1 MSRVLSIEVPVEKV
15 EKVKVSEGDVNTRG
29 DSDTGLKAESN
40 INSGAIRRLARR
52 FMIQLSA
59 SPWSRL

>member
-40 INSGAIRRLARR
+40 INSGAIRRLFAGDG
-52 FMIQLSA
+52 
-59 SPWSRL
+59 